1 MSQNE
6 VRLLSQAMADAVEHA
21 GRSLVTVF
29 GRARQPATGIV
40 FADELVLTADHVL
53 ERDTNLSVGMP
64 DGSKRSAA
72 LLGRDPFSDVAVLRV
87 AGLSLPTMASA
98 GEARPGQ
105 LALAVGRPSEDGLM
119 ASLGVVSKVAGPA
132 RLMRGGVLEQ
142 IIRTDATPYP
152 GFSGG
157 ALVDLSGAAFGMLT
171 TGLLRGEPLV
181 IPMAVAL
188 RIANTL
194 AQKGQVRRGYLGV
207 ITQQVKLPPA
217 QRVPEREQG
226 LLVVRVEDDSPA
238 ERGGVMVGDILI
250 AVAGQPVRDADEL
263 LALLSGDR
271 VGQPVQIELLRGGSP
286 QLLTVVVG
294 QRSG

>member
-1 MSQNE
+1 MVQNE
-6 VRLLSQAMADAVEHA
+6 LRLLSQAMADAVEQA

-40 FADELVLTADHVL
+40 FAEELVLTADHVL
-53 ERDTNLSVGMP
+53 ERDTNLSVAAS
-64 DGSKRSAA
+64 DGTKRAA
-72 LLGRDPFSDVAVLRV
+72 TLVGRDPLSDIAVLRV
-87 AGLSLPTMASA
+87 SGLTLPALASA
-98 GEARPGQ
+98 SEARPGQ
-105 LALAVGRPSEDGLM
+105 LALAVGRPSEEGLM
-119 ASLGVVSKVAGPA
+119 VSLGVVSKVTGPT

-157 ALVDLSGAAFGMLT
+157 ALIDLSGAAFGMLT
-171 TGLLRGEPLV
+171 TGLLRGEPVV

-207 ITQQVKLPPA
+207 ITQQVKLPPS
-217 QRVPEREQG
+217 QRAPGREQG

-238 ERGGVMVGDILI
+238 ERGGVIVGDILI
-250 AVAGQPVRDADEL
+250 AVEGQPVRDADEL
-263 LALLSGDR
+263 LGMLSGER
-271 VGQPVQIELLRGGSP
+271 VGQAVQVEVLRGGVA
-286 QLLTVVVG
+286 QMLTVVVG
-294 QRSG
+294 QRNA